1 MLSASKA
8 RILTKPSGDQAFADP
23 EGRPRTIYPSA
34 IRWRIL
40 KKCRS
45 TFTVM
50 FISITDLNI
59 PDNDNSTYFSVS
71 IIDAMQEPGE
81 TLKFDKNN
89 IDDFGR
95 WIQARDHRT
104 RKRLI
109 TSELS
114 LEISIFLIHSYH
126 DQQQFLNFQPQIRQ
140 YHFMLVLNADI

>member
-8 RILTKPSGDQAFADP
+8 RILTKSSGDQTCADP
-23 EGRPRTIYPSA
+23 EGRPRTIYTSA
-34 IRWRIL
+34 IRWRIP

-50 FISITDLNI
+50 FISITDLII

-89 IDDFGR
+89 IDDFGQ
-95 WIQARDHRT
+95 WIQARNHRT
-104 RKRLI
+104 QNQMVASK
-109 TSELS
+109 
-114 LEISIFLIHSYH
+114 FLFIDSHIP
-126 DQQQFLNFQPQIRQ
+126 D
-140 YHFMLVLNADI
+140 